1 MNSFPL
7 PEDLLRDTRLAL
19 RQLRKSPLFSLTAV
33 LTLALGIGTAT
44 AMFVVVYGVLL
55 QPLPFPNAQ
64 QLYQPIGLDPKE
76 KGEEYISFH
85 YNAIKQWQ
93 EATGKSEQI
102 AFSAETQ
109 KMLDTPSGAQQVG
122 NVESSINLLSTLGA
136 QPLLGRNFLPEEVEE
151 GKSHVVLLNYSLW
164 NQAFSADRDI
174 LGKTVPLDGVPYTVI
189 GVMPLHFRFPLYE
202 THAEVWTPLER
213 NRLLSA
219 SASNPYDSYDPIIR
233 VAPGASP
240 LSVQDELSR
249 VQARTAQMA
258 KPGDETTS
266 IRLKSLRESLV
277 GNLRPAL
284 TALEIAVVLVWFI
297 ACCNVAGLLLAR
309 IAARHTEIAVR
320 RALGAGRLRIVRQFL
335 TESLL
340 LSSAGALA
348 GLGLA
353 MVTLRSFRHMLQHAL
368 PLSATLDLN
377 WHILTALAGLS
388 LCTAF
393 AFGVLPAAIAAHSR
407 PGEVLKSGSHS
418 TRSDRSHTRMRN
430 LLLVSEVAVSI
441 TLLVAAGLMMRTV
454 RSLQR
459 APLGFRTDHIV
470 LTNLTIPG
478 YLYKDSDVAV
488 AAWQPLLER
497 VQHLPGVRSAALS
510 TVLPIGHSI
519 EWLTLVYQTAWTKGN
534 VSAEVR
540 AASPDLLQVL
550 GVGLRTGRFLTAQDS
565 KESMPVAVV
574 NQTFVKQYLGGH
586 DALGQQIR
594 FGRVPGNAT
603 IVGVLEDIHQDAIA
617 TPTRA
622 EFYLSMAQL
631 KRSSPLYLPMMGRSM
646 QLAVRTRNS
655 PEAMIPELGRVIRQ
669 ENPHVVI
676 GDVTTMDQTV
686 EDSIG
691 TQRLAAGVV
700 GTFGALA
707 LLITVVGLYGLLT
720 YAVTQ
725 RTREIG
731 IRMALGA
738 DRRQVMRMILWKALL
753 LMGLGIAIGVG
764 LSFWTNRFLQSFLYG
779 VSKNDPRIL
788 VFGPAILLLSGIFA
802 ALIPA
807 RRAASVDPM
816 QALRTE

>member
-1 MNSFPL
+1 M
-7 PEDLLRDTRLAL
+7 
-19 RQLRKSPLFSLTAV
+19 
-33 LTLALGIGTAT
+33 
-44 AMFVVVYGVLL
+44 
-55 QPLPFPNAQ
+55 
-64 QLYQPIGLDPKE
+64 
-76 KGEEYISFH
+76 
-85 YNAIKQWQ
+85 
-93 EATGKSEQI
+93 
-102 AFSAETQ
+102 
-109 KMLDTPSGAQQVG
+109 
-122 NVESSINLLSTLGA
+122 
-136 QPLLGRNFLPEEVEE
+136 
-151 GKSHVVLLNYSLW
+151 
-164 NQAFSADRDI
+164 
-174 LGKTVPLDGVPYTVI
+174 
-189 GVMPLHFRFPLYE
+189 
-202 THAEVWTPLER
+202 
-213 NRLLSA
+213 
-219 SASNPYDSYDPIIR
+219 
-233 VAPGASP
+233 
-240 LSVQDELSR
+240 
-249 VQARTAQMA
+249 
-258 KPGDETTS
+258 
-266 IRLKSLRESLV
+266 
-277 GNLRPAL
+277 
-284 TALEIAVVLVWFI
+284 VWFI

-335 TESLL
+335 PESLL

-353 MVTLRSFRHMLQHAL
+353 MVTLRSFRYMLQHAL
-368 PLSATLDLN
+368 PLSVSLDLN
-377 WHILTALAGLS
+377 WHILTALVGLS
-388 LCTAF
+388 LCTGL

-407 PGEVLKSGSHS
+407 PAEVLKSGSHS
-418 TRSDRSHTRMRN
+418 TRSDRSHTRLRN

-441 TLLVAAGLMMRTV
+441 TLLVAAGLMIRTV

-459 APLGFRTDHIV
+459 APLGFRTDRIV
-470 LTNLTIPG
+470 LTNLIIPG
-478 YLYKDSDVAV
+478 YLYKDSDVAI

-497 VQHLPGVRSAALS
+497 VQHLPGVQRLRCQPYCRSDIPLNGS
-510 TVLPIGHSI
+510 RSF
-519 EWLTLVYQTAWTKGN
+519 TKRLGP
-534 VSAEVR
+534 R
-540 AASPDLLQVL
+540 AMFRQRCARPLPDLLQVL
-550 GVGLRTGRFLTAQDS
+550 GVRLRAGRFITAQDS
-565 KESMPVAVV
+565 KNSMPVAVV
-574 NQTFVKQYLGGH
+574 NQALVQHYLGGH

-594 FGRVPGNAT
+594 FGRVPSNAT

-691 TQRLAAGVV
+691 TQRLAAGVI

-707 LLITVVGLYGLLT
+707 LLITVVGLYRLLT

-753 LMGLGIAIGVG
+753 LMGLGITLGVG

-788 VFGPAILLLSGIFA
+788 VFGPAILLLSIFA

>member
-1 MNSFPL
+1 
-7 PEDLLRDTRLAL
+7 
-19 RQLRKSPLFSLTAV
+19 
-33 LTLALGIGTAT
+33 
-44 AMFVVVYGVLL
+44 
-55 QPLPFPNAQ
+55 
-64 QLYQPIGLDPKE
+64 
-76 KGEEYISFH
+76 
-85 YNAIKQWQ
+85 
-93 EATGKSEQI
+93 
-102 AFSAETQ
+102 
-109 KMLDTPSGAQQVG
+109 
-122 NVESSINLLSTLGA
+122 
-136 QPLLGRNFLPEEVEE
+136 
-151 GKSHVVLLNYSLW
+151 
-164 NQAFSADRDI
+164 
-174 LGKTVPLDGVPYTVI
+174 
-189 GVMPLHFRFPLYE
+189 
-202 THAEVWTPLER
+202 
-213 NRLLSA
+213 
-219 SASNPYDSYDPIIR
+219 
-233 VAPGASP
+233 
-240 LSVQDELSR
+240 
-249 VQARTAQMA
+249 
-258 KPGDETTS
+258 
-266 IRLKSLRESLV
+266 
-277 GNLRPAL
+277 
-284 TALEIAVVLVWFI
+284 VWFI
-297 ACCNVAGLLLAR
+297 SCCNVAGLLLAR

-348 GLGLA
+348 GLSLA

-377 WHILTALAGLS
+377 WHILTALVGLS

-550 GVGLRTGRFLTAQDS
+550 GVRLRTGRFLTAQDS

>member
-1 MNSFPL
+1 MNRLPL
-7 PEDLLRDTRLAL
+7 LEDLLRDTRLAL
-19 RQLRKSPLFSLTAV
+19 RQLRKSPGFALTAV

-55 QPLPFPNAQ
+55 QPLPFSNAQ
-64 QLYQPIGLDPKE
+64 QIYQPIGLDPRE

-85 YNAIKQWQ
+85 YNAVKQWQ

-102 AFSAETQ
+102 AFTDEMQ
-109 KMLDTPSGAQQVG
+109 NVLDTPSGAQQVG
-122 NVESSINLLSTLGA
+122 KVESSINLLSTLGA

-151 GKSHVVLLNYSLW
+151 GKSHVVLLSYSLW

-174 LGKTVPLDGVPYTVI
+174 LGKTVQLDGVPYTVI
-189 GVMPLHFRFPLYE
+189 GVMPLHFRFPVYGNQ
-202 THAEVWTPLER
+202 AEVWTPLER

-219 SASNPYDSYDPIIR
+219 SASNFYDSFDPIIR

-258 KPGDETTS
+258 KPGDETTY

-277 GNLRPAL
+277 GKVRPAL
-284 TALEIAVVLVWFI
+284 IALEIAVVLVWFI

-309 IAARHTEIAVR
+309 IAARRTEIAVR
-320 RALGAGRLRIVRQFL
+320 RALGAGRLRIVRQYL
-335 TESLL
+335 TECLL

-353 MVTLRSFRHMLQHAL
+353 MVTLRSFRHMLQRSL
-368 PLSATLDLN
+368 PLSVGLDLN
-377 WHILTALAGLS
+377 WHILTALVGLS

-407 PGEVLKSGSHS
+407 PGEALKSGSHS
-418 TRSDRSHTRMRN
+418 TRSDRSHTRLRN

-470 LTNLTIPG
+470 LTNLIVPG
-478 YLYKDSDVAV
+478 YLYKDSDVAI

-497 VQHLPGVRSAALS
+497 VQHLPGVQSAALS

-550 GVGLRTGRFLTAQDS
+550 GVRLRAGRFLTGHDS
-565 KESMPVAVV
+565 KESMPAAVV
-574 NQTFVKQYLGGH
+574 NQAFVQQYLGGH

-594 FGRVPGNAT
+594 FGRIPSSAT

-617 TPTRA
+617 TPTQA
-622 EFYLSMAQL
+622 ELYLSMAQL
-631 KRSSPLYLPMMGRSM
+631 KPTSALYLPLMGRSM

-655 PEAMIPELGRVIRQ
+655 PEAMIPALGRVIRQ
-669 ENPHVVI
+669 KNPHVVI
-676 GDVTTMDQTV
+676 GDVTTMEQTV

-691 TQRLAAGVV
+691 TQRLAAGVI

-738 DRRQVMRMILWKALL
+738 DRRQVMRMILWNALL
-753 LMGLGIAIGVG
+753 LMGLGITIGVG